1 MTQLPQLSRS
11 DRERYH
17 RHLVLGEF
25 GEVGQQTLK
34 AASVLIV
41 GAGGLGTPA
50 ALYLAA
56 AGVGTLGIVD
66 FDTVDVSNLQRQVLY
81 SQADVGV
88 PKVAAAAT
96 RLRAQNPLI
105 SVVAHE
111 CKVTAVNVMELI
123 RPYDL
128 IIDGSDSL
136 STRYQVNDACVLQQK
151 MLVSAAIY
159 RFEGQT
165 FSYVPGRGPCYR
177 CLFAHAAEGVT
188 PNCAEAGVLGV
199 LPGILGTI
207 QATEAIKLLT
217 GIGEPLIGRLLM
229 FDALSM
235 RFDEF
240 KVSRRKDCA
249 VCGERPSITKP
260 IESAA
265 LNCTTEQRARIR
277 QLAAAALPAQLT
289 SLRLIDVREA
299 HEYAVQHLPGSEN
312 LPLSTMTAHLAAL
325 ASHPGPLL
333 FLCRSGGRSQ
343 KACEQAV
350 LAGLADVTNLEGGL
364 LAWARDVDSAFNVAA
379 P

>member
-1 MTQLPQLSRS
+1 MSQLPELTRA

-25 GEVGQQTLK
+25 GEAGQQKLK
-34 AASVLIV
+34 AARVLIV
-41 GAGGLGTPA
+41 GGGGLGSPA

-66 FDTVDVSNLQRQVLY
+66 FDTVDISNLQRQVLY
-81 SQADVGV
+81 AQSDVGV

-96 RLRAQNPLI
+96 RLRALNPLI
-105 SVVAHE
+105 EVRAHDAE
-111 CKVTAVNVMELI
+111 VTAANVMDLI
-123 RPYDL
+123 KPYDL
-128 IIDGSDSL
+128 IIDGSDRL
-136 STRYQVNDACVLQQK
+136 STRYQVNDACVLQKK

-165 FSYVPGRGPCYR
+165 FSYVPGEGPCYR
-177 CLFAHAAEGVT
+177 CLFANAAEGVT

-217 GIGEPLIGRLLM
+217 GVGDPLVGRLLM
-229 FDALSM
+229 FDALAM

-249 VCGERPSITKP
+249 VCGEHPTITRPVDSGGPT
-260 IESAA
+260 
-265 LNCTTEQRARIR
+265 CTAEQRARIR
-277 QLAAAALPAQLT
+277 QLSAVVLRAQLT
-289 SLRLIDVREA
+289 TLRLIDVREA

-312 LPLSTMTAHLAAL
+312 LPLSQMATRLPAL
-325 ASHPGPLL
+325 IAHPGPVL

-350 LAGLADVTNLEGGL
+350 MAGLTDVINLEGGL
-364 LAWARDVDSAFNVAA
+364 LAWARDVEPSFPVAA

>member
-1 MTQLPQLSRS
+1 MNPLPELTQA

-25 GEVGQQTLK
+25 GEAGQQKLK
-34 AASVLIV
+34 AARVLIV
-41 GAGGLGTPA
+41 GGGGLGSPA

-66 FDTVDVSNLQRQVLY
+66 FDTVDVTNLQRQVLY
-81 SQADVGV
+81 SQADVGTL
-88 PKVAAAAT
+88 KVTAAAV
-96 RLRAQNPLI
+96 RLRALNPLI
-105 SVVAHE
+105 EVQAHE
-111 CKVTAVNVMELI
+111 AEVTAANVMDLI

-128 IIDGSDSL
+128 IIDGSDRL
-136 STRYQVNDACVLQQK
+136 STRYQVNDACVLQKK

-165 FSYVPGRGPCYR
+165 FSYLPGKGPCYR
-177 CLFAHAAEGVT
+177 CVFSNAAEGAT

-217 GIGEPLIGRLLM
+217 GIGEPLVGRLLM
-229 FDALSM
+229 FDALTM

-249 VCGERPSITKP
+249 VCGERPTITKP
-260 IESAA
+260 VDAGGPT
-265 LNCTTEQRARIR
+265 CTAEQRARIR
-277 QLAAAALPAQLT
+277 QLSAAVLQTRLT
-289 SLRLIDVREA
+289 SLRLIDVRQP
-299 HEYAVQHLPGSEN
+299 HEYAV
-312 LPLSTMTAHLAAL
+312 AHLDGSKNIPLADLAAMLPQL
-325 ASHPGPLL
+325 AGDDGPVL

-350 LAGLADVTNLEGGL
+350 LAGLAEVSNLEGGL
-364 LAWARDVDSAFNVAA
+364 LAWARDVEPSFPVAT

>member
-1 MTQLPQLSRS
+1 MNQLPELTRA
-11 DRERYH
+11 DRERYN
-17 RHLVLGEF
+17 RHLLLGEF
-25 GEVGQQTLK
+25 GEAGQQKLK
-34 AASVLIV
+34 AARVLIV
-41 GAGGLGTPA
+41 GGGGLGSPA

-66 FDTVDVSNLQRQVLY
+66 FDKVDISNLQRQVLY
-81 SQADVGV
+81 AQPDVGV
-88 PKVAAAAT
+88 PKVAAAAA
-96 RLRAQNPLI
+96 RLRALNPLI
-105 SVVAHE
+105 QVQPHDAE
-111 CKVTAVNVMELI
+111 VTAANVMDLI
-123 RPYDL
+123 KPYDL
-128 IIDGSDSL
+128 ILDGSDRL
-136 STRYQVNDACVLQQK
+136 STRYQVNDACVLQKK

-177 CLFAHAAEGVT
+177 CLFANAAEGVT

-217 GIGEPLIGRLLM
+217 GIGEPLVGRLLM
-229 FDALSM
+229 FDALTM

-249 VCGERPSITKP
+249 VCGEHPTITKP
-260 IESAA
+260 VDTGAATCSA
-265 LNCTTEQRARIR
+265 EQRARIR
-277 QLAAAALPAQLT
+277 QMQATALVANRLA
-289 SLRLIDVREA
+289 LRLIDVRQP
-299 HEYAVQHLPGSEN
+299 HEYAV
-312 LPLSTMTAHLAAL
+312 AHLDGSKNIPLADLAAMLPQL
-325 ASHPGPLL
+325 ASAAGPVL

-350 LAGLADVTNLEGGL
+350 LAGLAEVINLEGGL
-364 LAWARDVDSAFNVAA
+364 LAWARDVEPSFPVAA

>member
-1 MTQLPQLSRS
+1 MTPFPELTTA

-25 GEVGQQTLK
+25 GEDGQQKLK
-34 AASVLIV
+34 AARVLIV
-41 GAGGLGTPA
+41 GGGGLGSPA

-66 FDTVDVSNLQRQVLY
+66 FDTVDVTNLQRQVLY

-88 PKVAAAAT
+88 AKVIAAAA
-96 RLRAQNPLI
+96 RLRALNPLI
-105 SVVAHE
+105 EVRAHE
-111 CKVTAVNVMELI
+111 AEVTAANVMDLI

-128 IIDGSDSL
+128 IVDGSDRL
-136 STRYQVNDACVLQQK
+136 STRYQVNDACVLQKK

-165 FSYVPGRGPCYR
+165 FSYVPDRGPCYR
-177 CLFAHAAEGVT
+177 CVFANAAEGVT

-217 GIGEPLIGRLLM
+217 GIGEPLVGRLLM
-229 FDALSM
+229 FDALTM

-249 VCGERPSITKP
+249 VCGDRPTITKP
-260 IESAA
+260 VDAGA
-265 LNCTTEQRARIR
+265 PTCTAEQRARIR
-277 QLAAAALPAQLT
+277 QLSAAALAAQLT

-312 LPLSTMTAHLAAL
+312 FPLSKMAARLPTLIAHT
-325 ASHPGPLL
+325 GPVL

-350 LAGLADVTNLEGGL
+350 LAGLADVINLEGGL
-364 LAWARDVDSAFNVAA
+364 LAWARDVVPDFKVAT